1 VGRTVTVVTIGD
13 SISAGTPGWDPDP
26 SVREKHGASN
36 PMSQWQYWAGKAH
49 AELLFR
55 NCGVNRE
62 RTDQITARFKACA
75 VDAQAVVIQGGIND
89 IVQDR
94 PIALAARDLHGMV
107 RQAKD
112 AGLDVA
118 VANVLPW
125 NNGTPQ
131 AREKIAELNGLIGEF
146 ARTEDVVLLPFY
158 ETLENPDELGTMRL
172 EWTVD
177 GNHPS
182 IEGHRRL
189 GERAFQLTGRS
200 TS

>member
-1 VGRTVTVVTIGD
+1 VGRRVTVVTIGD
-13 SISAGTPGWDPDP
+13 SITAGTPGWDPDP
-26 SVREKHGASN
+26 LVRELYGASN

-49 AELLFR
+49 AELRFR

-62 RTDQITARFKACA
+62 RTDQIAARFEACA

-94 PIALAARDLHGMV
+94 PIVLAARDLRGMV
-107 RQAKD
+107 RKAKD
-112 AGLDVA
+112 AGLLVT

-125 NNGTPQ
+125 NNGSPQ
-131 AREKIAELNGLIGEF
+131 ARQKVAELNRLIGEF
-146 ARTEDVVLLPFY
+146 AREEDVGLLPFY
-158 ETLENPDELGTMRL
+158 ETLENPDEPGTMRP
-172 EWTVD
+172 EWTVE

-189 GERAFQLTGRS
+189 AERAFSLTGIS
-200 TS
+200 TP